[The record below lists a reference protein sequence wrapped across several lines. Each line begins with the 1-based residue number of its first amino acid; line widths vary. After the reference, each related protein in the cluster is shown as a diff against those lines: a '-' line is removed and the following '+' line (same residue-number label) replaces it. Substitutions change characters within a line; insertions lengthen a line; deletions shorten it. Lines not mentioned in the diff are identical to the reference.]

1 MIVVYVRH
9 LLSFVIL
16 LVSVGCVCRRSRYD
30 LFHGE
35 VMLFFLERFGEQV
48 VPPRKQHLAR
58 DPGLQHV

>member
-9 LLSFVIL
+9 LLFCWYL
-16 LVSVGCVCRRSRYD
+16 LVVCVEGVLHD
-30 LFHGE
+30 LFRGE